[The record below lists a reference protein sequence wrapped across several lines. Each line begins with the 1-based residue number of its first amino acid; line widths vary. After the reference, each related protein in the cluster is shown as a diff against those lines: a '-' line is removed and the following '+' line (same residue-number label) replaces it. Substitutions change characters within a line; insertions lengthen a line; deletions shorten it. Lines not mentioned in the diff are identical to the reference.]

1 MCEHKARGQKQSCQ
15 WNVTKNI
22 VGFPASGFACKKH
35 LWFLLTKIQCNKLHK
50 LYCEIT
56 AMKFSSNTAL
66 SIMNKRTA
74 RTSFSRHS
82 KSKSDIDEDGDIDED
97 VRHRIPTGWL
107 K

>member
-1 MCEHKARGQKQSCQ
+1 MCEHRRQRAEAIMPVECNKEY
-15 WNVTKNI
+15 

-35 LWFLLTKIQCNKLHK
+35 LWFLLTKIQCNKLPK

-74 RTSFSRHS
+74 RTYFSRHS
-82 KSKSDIDEDGDIDED
+82 KSKSDIDEDGDIGED
-97 VRHRIPTGWL
+97 VRYRISTGWL